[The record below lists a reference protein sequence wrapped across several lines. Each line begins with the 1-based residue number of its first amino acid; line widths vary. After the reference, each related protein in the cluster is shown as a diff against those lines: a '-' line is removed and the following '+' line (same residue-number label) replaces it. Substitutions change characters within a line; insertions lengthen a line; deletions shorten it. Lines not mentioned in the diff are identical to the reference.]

1 MDACSCVWRRLVCA
15 PLTCSARAVRAQRL
29 ADKSA
34 DVCARACGRLSSR
47 VCARDASV
55 ARGGTQAHA
64 ADAAA
69 IARERAETEAR

>member
-1 MDACSCVWRRLVCA
+1 MAV
-15 PLTCSARAVRAQRL
+15 PLTCRARAVRAAQRL

-34 DVCARACGRLSSR
+34 EVCARARGRLCSR

-55 ARGGTQAHA
+55 ARGGMQAHA

-69 IARERAETEAR
+69 IARERAETDAR